1 MMKKLF
7 CTVFA
12 VFAVMTAAGAVGNI
26 FPASRTDIDGVT
38 RSGYLDED
46 GRTVLSFSYATAGD
60 FAPCGLAAVEDD
72 KWQTAVIDREGK
84 LVIDYTESPVSVDFS
99 DDMVAYR
106 YADHSVYYTL
116 SGTKIGSY
124 PGAEGFFEDG
134 LLLCQGRLDRP
145 LLLRQAGRH
154 GGVFRVLCRSR
165 RVFGRP
171 CARAQR
177 GQRLSRARH

>member
-134 LLLCQGRLDRP
+134 LLLC
-145 LLLRQAGRH
+145 
-154 GGVFRVLCRSR
+154 
-165 RVFGRP
+165 VFGRP
-171 CARAQR
+171 CARAQC

>member
-84 LVIDYTESPVSVDFS
+84 LVIDPQSLQHAISVRFS
-99 DDMVAYR
+99 DI
-106 YADHSVYYTL
+106 
-116 SGTKIGSY
+116 KIISI
-124 PGAEGFFEDG
+124 GAIPEIDDPVKE
-134 LLLCQGRLDRP
+134 
-145 LLLRQAGRH
+145 
-154 GGVFRVLCRSR
+154 
-165 RVFGRP
+165 
-171 CARAQR
+171 
-177 GQRLSRARH
+177 